1 MTLSKNLAGLIGPAL
16 VVLAIGVFLNR
27 GLLPGMVDRLEGDY
41 ALFLIAGLL
50 ALLGGIAIVRAH
62 NVWTGWP
69 VVITLLGW
77 LAIVGGIARVMFPTP
92 IIQVAHTVITA
103 QGVIVPIAMAVVG
116 LVGLF
121 LSYQGFARRA

>member
-69 VVITLLGW
+69 VVITVLGW

-103 QGVIVPIAMAVVG
+103 QGVIVPVAMAVVG